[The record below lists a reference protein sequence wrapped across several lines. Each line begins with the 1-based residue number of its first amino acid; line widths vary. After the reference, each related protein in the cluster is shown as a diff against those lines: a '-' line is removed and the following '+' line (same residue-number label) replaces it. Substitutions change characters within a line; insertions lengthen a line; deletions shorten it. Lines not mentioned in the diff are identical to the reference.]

1 MMSDGITGRDRLI
14 IAKALAY
21 AVIAIER
28 LPEEWR
34 AASDLNDMKTLLN
47 SFSPKLVQTLMI
59 TARSHL
65 ERRGLD
71 PDSSELKLAD
81 RNGDVVPIR

>member
-1 MMSDGITGRDRLI
+1 MSDGITGRDLI

-21 AVIAIER
+21 AIIPIER

-34 AASDLNDMKTLLN
+34 ETSDLNDMKTLLN
-47 SFSPKLVQTLMI
+47 TCNPKLVQTLMI

-65 ERRGLD
+65 ERRG
-71 PDSSELKLAD
+71 P
-81 RNGDVVPIR
+81 

>member
-1 MMSDGITGRDRLI
+1 MSDGITGRDRLI
-14 IAKALAY
+14 TAKALAY
-21 AVIAIER
+21 AIIAIER

-34 AASDLNDMKTLLN
+34 EASDLNDMKTLLN
-47 SFSPKLVQTLMI
+47 TYNPKLVQTLMI

-71 PDSSELKLAD
+71 RGSSELRLAD
-81 RNGDVVPIR
+81 RDGDVVPIR